1 MLQALSFG
9 LLDKNGNPVPFGAMG
24 LEVLDKITTD
34 NVLPELKHCTFRI
47 ACDVT
52 NTLCGEQ
59 GCSAIFGPQKRC
71 TPAMILQMD
80 KWLAYY
86 ATLAPENLPA
96 APMKAAGS
104 GAAGSLGFLL

>member
-1 MLQALSFG
+1 MLQALGFG

-34 NVLPELKHCTFRI
+34 NVLPELKDCTFRI

-59 GCSAIFGPQKRC
+59 
-71 TPAMILQMD
+71 
-80 KWLAYY
+80 
-86 ATLAPENLPA
+86 
-96 APMKAAGS
+96 
-104 GAAGSLGFLL
+104 